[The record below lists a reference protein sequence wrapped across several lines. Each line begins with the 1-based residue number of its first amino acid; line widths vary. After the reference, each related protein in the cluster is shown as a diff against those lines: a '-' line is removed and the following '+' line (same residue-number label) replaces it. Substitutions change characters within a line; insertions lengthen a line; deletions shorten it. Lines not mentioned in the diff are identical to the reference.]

1 MIWVQFIGAALL
13 TVLAATKLAEY
24 GDTIGLRTGLV
35 RMFIGTLL
43 LAGATSLP
51 ELLTTINSISQNV
64 PDLAVGNIFGSCMFN
79 MFMLGVLDLLYQK
92 ARILRK
98 VMINHALSAGMA
110 ILLTGLAVFLI
121 MVNLKGQV
129 GWLGMDSL
137 LLMAVYIGGMRLVQN
152 NSLSNTIMGGE
163 MPKEADIDLANV
175 PSLRRGLIGFGLA
188 SLALVVITPTLVSS
202 STQIAVLLGVSTGF
216 VGAALVAVVT
226 SLPEVVTTIAA
237 VRIGA
242 YDMAVG
248 NLFGSNMFNIFALA
262 VTDLFF
268 TQGRFLAHVDPVMT
282 LAGIMALILT
292 TMGLIGNVARM
303 EKRILF
309 VELDAL
315 VIMVSYGLFMWMLYA
330 RGIVG

>member
-24 GDTIGLRTGLV
+24 GDVIALRTGLG

-51 ELLTTINSISQNV
+51 ELLTTINSIGQNV

-121 MVNLKGQV
+121 IGNLPGQI

-137 LLMAVYIGGMRLVQN
+137 LLMAVYIGGIRLVQSS
-152 NSLSNTIMGGE
+152 SLTNTATVDGAIT
-163 MPKEADIDLANV
+163 EADIDLANV

-188 SLALVVITPTLVSS
+188 SLVLVVVTPTLVSS
-202 STQIAVLLGVSTGF
+202 SAQIAADLGVSTGF

-248 NLFGSNMFNIFALA
+248 NLFGSNMFNIFALGI
-262 VTDLFF
+262 TDLFF
-268 TQGRFLAHVDPVMT
+268 TQGRFLANVDPVMT
-282 LAGIMALILT
+282 LAGLMALVLT
-292 TMGLIGNVARM
+292 TMGLIGNVARI
-303 EKRILF
+303 EKRIFF

-315 VIMVSYGLFMWMLYA
+315 VILVSYGLFMWMLYA
-330 RGIVG
+330 RGLVA

>member
-1 MIWVQFIGAALL
+1 MIWVQFVGAALL

-24 GDTIGLRTGLV
+24 GDVIALRTGMG

-79 MFMLGVLDLLYQK
+79 IFMLGVLDLLYQK

-121 MVNLKGQV
+121 MVNLPGKV

-137 LLMAVYIGGMRLVQN
+137 ILMAVYIGGMRLVQSSSPTN
-152 NSLSNTIMGGE
+152 ADT
-163 MPKEADIDLANV
+163 PKEADIDLANV
-175 PSLRRGLIGFGLA
+175 ASLRRGLIGFGLA
-188 SLALVVITPTLVSS
+188 SLVLVAVTPMLVSS
-202 STQIAVLLGVSTGF
+202 SAQIAALLGVSTGF

-262 VTDLFF
+262 LTDLFF
-268 TQGRFLAHVDPVMT
+268 TSGRFLAHVDPVMT

-292 TMGLIGNVARM
+292 TMGLIGNVARI
-303 EKRILF
+303 ERRIGF

-315 VIMVSYGLFMWMLYA
+315 VILVSYGLFMWMLYT
-330 RGIVG
+330 RGLVA

>member
-1 MIWVQFIGAALL
+1 MIWVQFVGAALL

-24 GDTIGLRTGLV
+24 GDVIALRTGMG
-35 RMFIGTLL
+35 RMFIRTLL

-51 ELLTTINSISQNV
+51 ELPTTINSISQNV

-79 MFMLGVLDLLYQK
+79 IFMLGVLDLLYQK

-121 MVNLKGQV
+121 MVNLPGKV

-137 LLMAVYIGGMRLVQN
+137 ILMAVYIGGMRLVQSSSPTN
-152 NSLSNTIMGGE
+152 ADT
-163 MPKEADIDLANV
+163 PKEADIDLANLA
-175 PSLRRGLIGFGLA
+175 SLRRGLIGFGLA
-188 SLALVVITPTLVSS
+188 SLVLVAVTPMLVSS
-202 STQIAVLLGVSTGF
+202 SAQIAALLGVSTGF

-262 VTDLFF
+262 LTDLFF
-268 TQGRFLAHVDPVMT
+268 TSGRFLAHVDPVMT

-292 TMGLIGNVARM
+292 TMGLIGNVARI
-303 EKRILF
+303 ERRIGF

-315 VIMVSYGLFMWMLYA
+315 VILVSYGLFMWMLYT
-330 RGIVG
+330 RGLVA

>member
-1 MIWVQFIGAALL
+1 MIWVQFIGAAVL
-13 TVLAATKLAEY
+13 TVLAAVKLAEY
-24 GDTIGLRTGLV
+24 GDAIALRTGLG

-92 ARILRK
+92 ARILRR
-98 VMINHALSAGMA
+98 VLINHALSAGMA

-121 MVNLKGQV
+121 MVNWTGRV
-129 GWLGMDSL
+129 GWVGMDSL
-137 LLMAVYIGGMRLVQN
+137 LLMAVYVGGIRLVQSSSPTN
-152 NSLSNTIMGGE
+152 AETA
-163 MPKEADIDLANV
+163 KEADIDLTHV
-175 PSLRRGLIGFGLA
+175 PSLRRGLAGFGLA
-188 SLALVVITPTLVSS
+188 STVLVAVTPMLVSS
-202 STQIAVLLGVSTGF
+202 SAQIAALLGVSTGF

-242 YDMAVG
+242 YDLAVG

-262 VTDLFF
+262 ITDLFF

-282 LAGIMALILT
+282 LAGVMALIMGAL
-292 TMGLIGNVARM
+292 GLISNVARL
-303 EKRILF
+303 EKRIGF
-309 VELDAL
+309 VEPDAL
-315 VIMVSYGLFMWMLYA
+315 VILVSYGLFMWILYA
-330 RGIVG
+330 RGVAG

>member
-1 MIWVQFIGAALL
+1 MIWLQFLATAAL

-24 GDTIGLRTGLV
+24 GDTIALRTGLG

-51 ELLTTINSISQNV
+51 ELLTTINSINQNV

-110 ILLTGLAVFLI
+110 VLLIGTSIFLI
-121 MVNLKGQV
+121 TVKFEWQI
-129 GWLGMDSL
+129 GWLGGDSL
-137 LLMAVYIGGMRLVQN
+137 LLMLLYVGGMRLVQH
-152 NSLSNTIMGGE
+152 NSISNSETIPE
-163 MPKEADIDLANV
+163 EAIDLAQV

-188 SLALVVITPTLVSS
+188 SLALVVITPFLVSS
-202 STQIAVLLGVSTGF
+202 SAGIADQLGVSTGF

-242 YDMAVG
+242 YDLAIG
-248 NLFGSNMFNIFALA
+248 NLFGSNMFNIFALGA
-262 VTDLFF
+262 TDLFF
-268 TQGRFLAHVDPVMT
+268 LPGRFLSSVDPVMT

-303 EKRILF
+303 EKRVLF
-309 VELDAL
+309 IELDAL
-315 VIMVSYGLFMWMLYA
+315 VIMLTYGAFMWMLYQQGLA
-330 RGIVG
+330 V

>member
-1 MIWVQFIGAALL
+1 MIWVQFVGAALL

-24 GDTIGLRTGLV
+24 GDVIALRTGMG

-79 MFMLGVLDLLYQK
+79 IFMLGVLDLLYQK

-121 MVNLKGQV
+121 MVNLPGKV

-137 LLMAVYIGGMRLVQN
+137 ILMAVYIGGMRLVQSSSPTN
-152 NSLSNTIMGGE
+152 ADT
-163 MPKEADIDLANV
+163 PKEADIDLANLA
-175 PSLRRGLIGFGLA
+175 SLRRGLIGFGLA
-188 SLALVVITPTLVSS
+188 SLVLVAVTPMLVSS
-202 STQIAVLLGVSTGF
+202 SAQIAALLGVSTGF

-262 VTDLFF
+262 LTDLFF
-268 TQGRFLAHVDPVMT
+268 TSGRFLAHVDPVMT

-292 TMGLIGNVARM
+292 TMGLIGNVARI
-303 EKRILF
+303 ERRIGF

-315 VIMVSYGLFMWMLYA
+315 VILVSYGLFMWMLYT
-330 RGIVG
+330 RGLVA